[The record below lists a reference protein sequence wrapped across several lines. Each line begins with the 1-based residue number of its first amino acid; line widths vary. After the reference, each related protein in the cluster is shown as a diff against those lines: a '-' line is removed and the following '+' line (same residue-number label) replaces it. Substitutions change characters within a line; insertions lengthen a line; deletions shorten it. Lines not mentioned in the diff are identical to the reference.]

1 MHILRLLTGALL
13 ALCLA
18 CPPVSAQAPSAQTWP
33 NRPIRIIVP
42 YAAGGAMDILARLL
56 STKLQ
61 EQMGTPV
68 LVENRSGA
76 GGNMGADAVAKSAPD
91 GYTILFNI
99 NGHAIAPAIYKS
111 LPFNPDK
118 DFAPITQLF
127 STATAFVV
135 LPSLPVRSFAEF
147 VTLAKSRPGAMNYG
161 STGIGNSLHLTM
173 ELLMRETG
181 MKMTMVPFRGDA
193 PLFQGFMTNDVQ
205 AAVVPTVAAR
215 QQMDAGIIRV
225 LGVSSAQRLAAMP
238 DIPTIREQGLPNF
251 ESTGWMGLFAPAGTP
266 RPIIDRLVT
275 EARAAIMAPDM
286 TPRFASFGVEPVI
299 NGPEAFDAV
308 YRADRI
314 KFERIVKEANI
325 SLQD

>member
-1 MHILRLLTGALL
+1 MSVSRLLMGALL
-13 ALCLA
+13 SLCLA
-18 CPPVSAQAPSAQTWP
+18 CVPAAAQAPSGPAWP
-33 NRPIRIIVP
+33 NRPIRILVP
-42 YAAGGAMDILARLL
+42 YAAGGAMDVLARLIA
-56 STKLQ
+56 SKLQ

-68 LVENRSGA
+68 IVENRSGA
-76 GGNMGADAVAKSAPD
+76 GGNIGADAVAKAAPD

-118 DFAPITQLF
+118 DFLPITQLF

-135 LPSLPVRSFAEF
+135 LPSLPVKSFQEF
-147 VTLAKSRPGAMNYG
+147 VALAKSRPGDLNYG
-161 STGIGNSLHLTM
+161 STGVGNSLHLTM

-193 PLFQGFMTNDVQ
+193 PLFQGFMSNDVQ
-205 AAVVPTVAAR
+205 AAVVPTVAAK
-215 QQMDAGIIRV
+215 QQMDSGIIRV

-238 DIPTIREQGLPNF
+238 DVHTIKEQGLPDF

-266 RPIIDRLVT
+266 RPIIERLAQ
-275 EARAAIMAPDM
+275 EARTAIMAPDM
-286 TPRFASFGVEPVI
+286 TPRFVSFGVEPI
-299 NGPEAFDAV
+299 AQGPEAFDAV
-308 YRADRI
+308 YKADRI
-314 KFERIVKEANI
+314 KFEKIVKEANI

>member
-1 MHILRLLTGALL
+1 MHMFRLLTGALL

-18 CPPVSAQAPSAQTWP
+18 CPPAAAQAWP

-135 LPSLPVRSFAEF
+135 LPSLPVRSFQEF
-147 VTLAKSRPGAMNYG
+147 VTLAKSRPGALNYG

-173 ELLMRETG
+173 ELLMRETD

-193 PLFQGFMTNDVQ
+193 PLFQSFMSNDVQ

-215 QQMDAGIIRV
+215 QQMDSGIIRV
-225 LGVSSAQRLAAMP
+225 LGVSSAKRLAAMS
-238 DIPTIREQGLPNF
+238 DIPTIQEQGLPNF

-266 RPIIDRLVT
+266 RPIIERLAN
-275 EARAAIMAPDM
+275 EARTAIMAPDM
-286 TPRFASFGVEPVI
+286 TPRFVSFGVEPVAQ
-299 NGPEAFDAV
+299 GPEAMDAV
-308 YRADRI
+308 YKADRI
-314 KFERIVKEANI
+314 KFEKIVKEANI
-325 SLQD
+325 ALQD